1 MNTDD
6 LWKDIDAVF
15 SFPNREP
22 GDIDANQIEIRYDVS
37 QTSALRKMHKLA
49 ASGEYKIITVKD
61 ITSATGR
68 RMVLRKIQAQ

>member
-22 GDIDANQIEIRYDVS
+22 GDIDASQIGIRYNVS
-37 QTSALRKMHKLA
+37 QTSSLRRMHKMV
-49 ASGEYKIITVKD
+49 ASGEYEIITVKD
-61 ITSATGR
+61 VTSSTGR
-68 RMVLRKIQAQ
+68 RMVLRKVQAQ